1 MNSEQR
7 LRSYHDRI
15 YKLSDKADR
24 NKKLFMDYNE
34 KEALYSLKNI
44 RIIISSKGINISSG
58 EIKIYSKFFVII
70 CKIKKKDIKIFYKDI
85 SFNAIEKQ
93 KKLII
98 LCDIKKYDIIN
109 ISCNTEEEAC
119 ELFNQICIYI
129 KEDDIINDSNFELD
143 EELNK

>member
-1 MNSEQR
+1 
-7 LRSYHDRI
+7 
-15 YKLSDKADR
+15 
-24 NKKLFMDYNE
+24 MDYNE

-70 CKIKKKDIKIFYKDI
+70 CKVKKKDIKIFYKDI